1 MDAFYMSTKATLKGL
16 FYIKWIYFDCGAL
29 SYDNMLDKLLTIENL
44 GKMELQLI
52 IVDVSYVRVKKEQLV
67 T

>member
-1 MDAFYMSTKATLKGL
+1 
-16 FYIKWIYFDCGAL
+16 
-29 SYDNMLDKLLTIENL
+29 MLDKLLTIENL